1 MSVYFELNDNYA
13 REYLPAD
20 VKYVV
25 DHSVRNWYA
34 AMASYAGDGETR
46 KLRECTMGSDRI
58 WQEDSN
64 GAVRY
69 TKNRFADNWSTA
81 LVDMNEFF
89 WIKLKCHKL

>member
-1 MSVYFELNDNYA
+1 MSVYFELNDHYA
-13 REYLPAD
+13 REYLPAG
-20 VKYVV
+20 VKYLV
-25 DHSVRNWYA
+25 DHYDRDWVD
-34 AMASYAGDGETR
+34 GDLREVP

-89 WIKLKCHKL
+89 WIKLRCHTL

>member
-25 DHSVRNWYA
+25 DHSVRRTLYF
-34 AMASYAGDGETR
+34 SSAGDGETR

-89 WIKLKCHKL
+89 WIKLRCHTL

>member
-1 MSVYFELNDNYA
+1 MSIYFELNDNYA
-13 REYLPAD
+13 REYLPAG
-20 VKYVV
+20 VKYLV
-25 DHSVRNWYA
+25 DHSVRHWYA
-34 AMASYAGDGETR
+34 AMASYTGDG
-46 KLRECTMGSDRI
+46 KLRECMMGSDRI

-89 WIKLKCHKL
+89 WIKLKCHTL